1 MTTSNTPRSY
11 ALENLLRCHHC
22 ESPMQLDFAPHPTK
36 DMVPRTGVAQKI
48 QVLVIP
54 TKL

>member
-36 DMVPRTGVAQKI
+36 DMVPRTFTLKVKI
-48 QVLVIP
+48 LRNEWFD
-54 TKL
+54 